1 VSRSDIPWLVI
12 VVLLLAAGLLI
23 GRQFTASLSDQETEG
38 PATAPERTFRLLF
51 WEDRGLDL
59 AVQIGLILG
68 GALSIA
74 ALLPGRRESSE

>member
-1 VSRSDIPWLVI
+1 MSRNDLPWVLLALL
-12 VVLLLAAGLLI
+12 LLLAGFVI
-23 GRQFTASLSDQETEG
+23 GRQYAVPPSSETEI
-38 PATAPERTFRLLF
+38 PVAVPERAFRVRF

-59 AVQIGLILG
+59 AVQIGLILS

>member
-1 VSRSDIPWLVI
+1 MNRNDLPWI
-12 VVLLLAAGLLI
+12 VLALLLLVAGFVI
-23 GRQFTASLSDQETEG
+23 GRQYAVPPFTETER
-38 PATAPERTFRLLF
+38 PVVVPERAFRIRF

-59 AVQIGLILG
+59 AVQIGLILS